1 MEADDTAEL
10 EVNDELIGMIS
21 GTFGNTSN
29 VEERQDSRE
38 LLAHVENLE
47 EEEITE
53 LPEHRFVMKEEK
65 TTLFIGDYI
74 FRRRY
79 VRGDSATFAC
89 TGCEKISRKTRG
101 GNKGKKDASAV
112 AQKTDEGYVLM
123 EAACDEEHKCWTS
136 GFRVKIKEAVDEMYS
151 QVKEDP
157 TKRIP
162 RVYQEVTAKMTE
174 NLNYD
179 ERWAFC

>member
-79 VRGDSATFAC
+79 VRGDLATFIC
-89 TGCEKISRKTRG
+89 TGCEKISRKTPG
-101 GNKGKKDASAV
+101 GNKVKKEASAV
-112 AQKTDEGYVLM
+112 AQISDDGYLLVQV
-123 EAACDEEHKCWTS
+123 DEEHKCWDS
-136 GFRVKIKEAVDEMYS
+136 GFRVKIKEAVEEMYS
-151 QVKEDP
+151 KINKIQ
-157 TKRIP
+157 
-162 RVYQEVTAKMTE
+162 
-174 NLNYD
+174 
-179 ERWAFC
+179 

>member
-79 VRGDSATFAC
+79 VRGDLATFTC

-112 AQKTDEGYVLM
+112 AQKTDEALCGIQRRQSRISHPT
-123 EAACDEEHKCWTS
+123 AASVKYSRYSATHTNSKETSLRKWTETHRDPMDQKNKLIF
-136 GFRVKIKEAVDEMYS
+136 GFY
-151 QVKEDP
+151 
-157 TKRIP
+157 T
-162 RVYQEVTAKMTE
+162 
-174 NLNYD
+174 LF
-179 ERWAFC
+179 AFI